1 MPDAQTPPQSPLGEF
16 EVVVLLAVL
25 HVLERGDAAYGS
37 SVRDEIESRGGR
49 PVARG
54 AVYITLDRL
63 EEKGLLSSRQASGP
77 PVRGNRPRRLFKVT
91 AAGIR
96 GLRQSLGL
104 VARMQSGLE
113 PILGD
118 LS

>member
-1 MPDAQTPPQSPLGEF
+1 MPDPHLTSPLGEF

-25 HVLERGDAAYGS
+25 HVLERGDVAYGS
-37 SVRDEIESRGGR
+37 SVRDEIEERGGR

-63 EEKGLLSSRQASGP
+63 EEKGQLSSRQASGP

-91 AAGIR
+91 PAGLKA
-96 GLRQSLGL
+96 LRQSLGL
-104 VARMQSGLE
+104 VARMQRGLE
-113 PILGD
+113 PVLGD
-118 LS
+118 IR